1 MLRLLQ
7 GSGSWGWRRKL
18 PLGIAAGF
26 LMAILAVW
34 IQPASAQVLYGDL
47 TGNVTDQTGA
57 VVPNAAVDA
66 MNAGTGL
73 STDTKTDDHGVFEF
87 TDLTPGVYNL
97 TITAAGLGTS
107 VQQGL
112 RVEANN
118 VVRADTVLAVSG
130 TISTV
135 TVTATAP
142 VLQADRADVHTDL
155 NETELSNLPLN
166 SSQGRNFQILYKVIP
181 GFSTPTEQNSAGA
194 NPQRAMTSYVNGQ
207 SDQGNTMRIDGM
219 TDVYNYLPANV
230 AYVPPPDSIE
240 TVNIVTDAF
249 DAEQGMAGGAA
260 INVTI
265 KSGTNQLHGGAFYS
279 HNDQHMTALPYFTQV
294 DEYSGSNCV
303 VAVSVVGCGDIKKNI
318 NNQIAANV
326 GGPIKKNKLFFFG
339 DYERTVQRQ
348 NASVLQAIPGL
359 CLFAA
364 PYDTSTACNTT
375 AATTTGFSNAAGI
388 TFPTAANGGANLYEP
403 WTGNPDGTDRVQFP
417 GNTIPIADV
426 NPAALDYLKY
436 LATPAGAAFS
446 QYAPAGGNNYE
457 NDADGNYTR
466 NDIDSK
472 FTYLPN
478 SKSTLF
484 ARYSESG
491 SDILDPPSL
500 GVAGGEATNGG
511 QQGNAAGRIQVVG
524 VGGTYA
530 FTPAVIMDGNVGYA
544 RQRLSAL
551 NLDLGT
557 NYGLQFGIP
566 NTNGTTTLEGGFPSF
581 LFAGVP
587 GTLAGGTGLG
597 DPTSSNPFLFRDN
610 QYVGDLNVSWQKHTH
625 ALRFGFE
632 RVHWA
637 LNHFQPQG
645 AFGPRGAFT
654 FNGELTSLNCTT
666 TVLETPCGPG
676 VSTSVPN
683 GDNEWADFLLGLPNS
698 SGKTGEEFDP
708 NTERESQW
716 SLYAQDQWQVSQKLT
731 ISYGIRWEYYPFVTH
746 ADYEGSPFG
755 VPLFNPATGQIA
767 IGGMGS
773 TPLTDGVKT
782 TPQFAPRFGLAY
794 RLTPKTV
801 IRAGYGM
808 SIDPSNF
815 RDIRD
820 VYPSDVLESNN
831 ASGLYA
837 PSGILSA
844 PATGAA
850 TVCTTTCTIG
860 SFTGIP
866 IGLSPLVS
874 PNISSG
880 SITLPNTG
888 TTFTYPQNYNRGYI
902 ESFNLTVQRE
912 LGAGFNWQVAYVRT
926 LGIRLQAD
934 LALNYS
940 EPGQGTSGPLLAEN
954 AALPNLFAPA
964 PTNWGAITIQGPY
977 GTASYNALQ
986 TQLSHRIGNGGFFA
1000 INYAYSKAIDNINGD
1015 NDDGSFLF
1023 PQPTYFARNRA
1034 DSGFDQTNNLEI
1046 LGVEP
1051 SPFGKNGHWM
1061 KHGAASAIL
1070 GGWQLN
1076 EVLTKTSGMPFTVT
1090 GSSGTLNA
1098 AASTQ
1103 LANQILPN
1111 VAVYGNIGTTPKG
1124 PACVSGSESCTYFNT
1139 AAFAQVAACGGSNP
1153 IGAPY
1158 CGIAFGDTGRDEFR
1172 GPGIFNLD
1180 MSVSRA
1186 FPIREQMSLLLELQA
1201 FSLTNTPHFAN
1212 PNGTCC
1218 TGTFGEI
1225 TSTLGSSGSG
1235 ASGVSSGAR
1244 QLWVSAKFVF

>member
-1 MLRLLQ
+1 
-7 GSGSWGWRRKL
+7 
-18 PLGIAAGF
+18 
-26 LMAILAVW
+26 MAILMVCVNTG
-34 IQPASAQVLYGDL
+34 SAQVLYGDL

-57 VVPNAAVDA
+57 VVANASVETT
-66 MNAGTGL
+66 NSGTGL
-73 STDTKTDDHGVFEF
+73 ATDTKTDDHGVFEF
-87 TDLTPGVYNL
+87 TDLTPGVYKL
-97 TITAAGLGTS
+97 TITATGFGTS
-107 VQQGL
+107 VENGL

-130 TISTV
+130 TTDTV

-155 NETELSNLPLN
+155 NTTELSNLPLN

-240 TVNIVTDAF
+240 TVNVVTDAF

-265 KSGTNQLHGGAFYS
+265 KSGTNQFHGGAFYS

-294 DEYSGSNCV
+294 NEYSGPNCV
-303 VAVSVVGCGDIKKNI
+303 PSVSIVGCGDIKKNI

-326 GGPIKKNKLFFFG
+326 GGPIKRNKLFFFG

-348 NASVLQAIPGL
+348 NASLLQEVPGL
-359 CLFAA
+359 CLFPA
-364 PYDTSTACNTT
+364 PYGISSASCT
-375 AATTTGFSNAAGI
+375 AATGSSSATGV
-388 TFPTAANGGANLYEP
+388 TFPAATPIYEP
-403 WTGNPDGTDRVQFP
+403 WTGIANGTGRTQFP
-417 GNTIPIADV
+417 GNTIPNMDI
-426 NPAALDYLKY
+426 NPAVLDYLKY
-436 LATPAGAAFS
+436 LSVPAGLDF
-446 QYAPAGGNNYE
+446 QQFTLGGGNNYE

-466 NDIDSK
+466 NDIDTK

-478 SKSTLF
+478 SRSTLF
-484 ARYSESG
+484 GRYSESG
-491 SDILDPPSL
+491 SDILDPPDL
-500 GVAGGEATNGG
+500 GVAGGGATNGG

-524 VGGTYA
+524 LGGTYA
-530 FTPAVIMDGNVGYA
+530 FSPAVILDGNFGYT

-557 NYGLQFGIP
+557 NYGQQFGIP
-566 NTNGTTTLEGGFPSF
+566 NTNGTTSLEGGFPSF
-581 LFAGVP
+581 FTNNGIFSQ
-587 GTLAGGTGLG
+587 AGGAG

-610 QYVGDLNVSWQKHTH
+610 QYVSDVNLSWQRHTH

-645 AFGPRGAFT
+645 SFGPRGAFT
-654 FNGELTSLNCTT
+654 FNGDLTSQGGTT
-666 TVLETPCGPG
+666 SNAFNT
-676 VSTSVPN
+676 
-683 GDNEWADFLLGLPNS
+683 WADFLLGLPNS
-698 SGKTGEEFDP
+698 QGKTGEEFDP
-708 NTERESQW
+708 NTERESVW
-716 SLYAQDQWQVSQKLT
+716 SLYARDQWQVNQKLT
-731 ISYGIRWEYYPFVTH
+731 ITYGIRWEYYPFVTH
-746 ADYEGSPFG
+746 ANYEGSPFG

-773 TPLTDGVKT
+773 TPLLDGVKT

-820 VYPSDVLESNN
+820 VFPSDVSENQIAGNN
-831 ASGLYA
+831 YS
-837 PSGILSA
+837 PSGVLSL
-844 PATGAA
+844 PAAGSPI
-850 TVCTTTCTIG
+850 VCTTTCTIG
-860 SFTGIP
+860 VYTGVP
-866 IGLSPLVS
+866 VGLPVPLVG

-880 SITLPNTG
+880 SITLPNTD
-888 TTFTYPQNYNRGYI
+888 TTFTFPQNYNRGYI

-912 LGAGFNWQVAYVRT
+912 LGAGFNWNVAYVRT

-940 EPGQGTSGPLLAEN
+940 EPGAGTSGTAEAEN
-954 AALPNLFAPA
+954 ALLPNLFGPGA
-964 PTNWGAITIQGPY
+964 TNWGAITIQGPY

-1000 INYAYSKAIDNINGD
+1000 INYAYSKAINNINGD

-1023 PQPTYFARNRA
+1023 PQPNYFSRNRA
-1034 DSGFDQTNNLEI
+1034 DAGFDQTNNLEI
-1046 LGVEP
+1046 VGVEP

-1061 KHGAASAIL
+1061 RHGAASAIL

-1090 GSSGTLNA
+1090 GASNTLNA

-1111 VAVYGNIGTTPKG
+1111 VAIYGNIGSTPNG
-1124 PACVSGSESCTYFNT
+1124 PPCVSGSPSCTYFNT
-1139 AAFAQVAACGGSNP
+1139 AAFAQVAVCGASTALP
-1153 IGAPY
+1153 SPY
-1158 CGIAFGDTGRDEFR
+1158 CFPAATMTNPTPGAFGNSGRDEFR

-1212 PNGTCC
+1212 PNSSCC
-1218 TGTFGEI
+1218 TSNNGTFGEI
-1225 TSTLGSSGSG
+1225 TSTLGSSGSN
-1235 ASGVSSGAR
+1235 ASAVSSGAR
-1244 QLWVSAKFVF
+1244 QVWVSAKFVF